1 MTLLAERMLPV
12 VELRAREPDV
22 VSPSAASDAALL
34 ERLRAG
40 DDGALGS
47 LYDRFGALVFGLA
60 KSVARD
66 EQIAREVTQD
76 VFTYLWEFPERA
88 DLSRGSLRSYI
99 GVLAHRRSVDAVR
112 RSERRQGAENRAGAI
127 ADVVAQASD
136 VVVLTETTMA
146 WRRDRLAELMGSLP
160 KDQRDALRLAY
171 FEGRTYRQVAADL
184 DIPEGTA
191 KSRLRLA
198 LERLREKL
206 ESEDLAAWT

>member
-146 WRRDRLAELMGSLP
+146 WRRNRLAELMGSLP